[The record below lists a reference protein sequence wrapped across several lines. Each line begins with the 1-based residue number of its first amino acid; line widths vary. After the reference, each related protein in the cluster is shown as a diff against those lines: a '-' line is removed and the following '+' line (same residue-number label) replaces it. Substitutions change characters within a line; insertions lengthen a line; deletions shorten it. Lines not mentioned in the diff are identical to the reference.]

1 MASQGFVWLLFP
13 HDYTHFAKKCFHFSI
28 RIMLYTPSVFLGSEI
43 KDILYAVHLFTG
55 VYIMQNTLVLGGGE
69 NTASITIL
77 NIGLKSPRRYQP
89 LRQYT
94 LLCPFTTMCTHI
106 ALQVNS
112 NNINMVLCVAGSV
125 APPPRPPMMPYM
137 GWESP
142 GGTTHFTP
150 QHNNY
155 QERPLRFTI

>member
-1 MASQGFVWLLFP
+1 MFPSDKLFRNYASFLYLYFPSVDIKIVIKSEIHIKQLFATCFSIIKIYWKWRHKASCGFCFHMITRILQ
-13 HDYTHFAKKCFHFSI
+13 KKCFYISI
-28 RIMLYTPSVFLGSEI
+28 RIMLYTLSVFLGFEI

-106 ALQVNS
+106 AL
-112 NNINMVLCVAGSV
+112 
-125 APPPRPPMMPYM
+125 
-137 GWESP
+137 
-142 GGTTHFTP
+142 
-150 QHNNY
+150 
-155 QERPLRFTI
+155 